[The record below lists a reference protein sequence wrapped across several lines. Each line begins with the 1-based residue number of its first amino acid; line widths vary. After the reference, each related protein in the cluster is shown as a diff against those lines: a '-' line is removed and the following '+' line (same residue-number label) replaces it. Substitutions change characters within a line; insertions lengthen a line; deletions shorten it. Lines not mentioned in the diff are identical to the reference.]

1 MCAGEFPGDAPQKTQ
16 ILILGELG
24 ASEERALV
32 VSKRTWFS
40 FEGPWRGVESSGVEE
55 RIETAGE
62 APPDAMLKGSLI
74 ELIEMNWLESQK
86 RSLEE
91 GNWKFSFELLRN
103 SH

>member
-62 APPDAMLKGSLI
+62 APPDAMIADFEIDLSEESNLLI
-74 ELIEMNWLESQK
+74 EGGKL
-86 RSLEE
+86 
-91 GNWKFSFELLRN
+91 KFQFRVVEKQ
-103 SH
+103 